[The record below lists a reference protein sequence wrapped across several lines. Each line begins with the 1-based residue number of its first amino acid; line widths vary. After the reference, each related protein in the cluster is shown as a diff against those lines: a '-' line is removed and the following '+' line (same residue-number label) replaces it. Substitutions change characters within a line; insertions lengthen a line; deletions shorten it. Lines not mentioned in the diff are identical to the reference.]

1 MILTIIKNNTNIPEY
16 YNELIFN
23 IDRETIW
30 LKKIPDNKFSELKE
44 EINKTNDDFLIV
56 FYGCLTFLDMKFFYS
71 NEKLEIKT
79 YKHIKVNKK
88 LKKSLEN
95 LISIQDDNKN
105 KYHLIK
111 LYLKTINDKDLSII
125 KDYIISDY
133 NFKSLSILL
142 DNKKEVIKKFKK
154 EIEQYLSSL
163 SNIDFINDD
172 KFIDR
177 LESLFNQL
185 KIDTRILIDRK
196 NSIKNHKDNI
206 IRNMKMSEINIDI
219 EVDNLYRLNYD
230 ESFIKCLENLPKVKV
245 DSHFTKIMKINKD
258 NYIQNDFDLID
269 IKKYFFLMQQ
279 LIEKIDDGFIK
290 SLTSDI
296 ENSDLSDLYKEIIIK
311 ILSTDVDVM
320 FKIDSLSDKFEGIIR
335 ENLKSKNID
344 TTYVDNGKSEEKTLS
359 ISKNGLLSILI
370 SEYPCEE
377 KRIILLNNILNDRIL
392 FNIRNK
398 SSHSLIDEK
407 FYSENNYKLLLICL
421 REIINILK

>member
-1 MILTIIKNNTNIPEY
+1 MILNIIKNNTNIPEY
-16 YNELIFN
+16 YDELICN
-23 IDRETIW
+23 IDWETIW

-44 EINKTNDDFLIV
+44 EINKTNDDYLIV
-56 FYGCLTFLDMKFFYS
+56 FYGCLTFLDMKFS
-71 NEKLEIKT
+71 NEKLEIVT
-79 YKHIKVNKK
+79 YRHIKVNEK

-95 LISIQDDNKN
+95 VISTEDDKN

-111 LYLKTINDKDLSII
+111 LYLKIINDKDLSII
-125 KDYIISDY
+125 KDYIISKY
-133 NFKSLSILL
+133 NFESLSILL
-142 DNKKEVIKKFKK
+142 DSKKVVIKEFQK
-154 EIEQYLSSL
+154 EIKQYLSSL

-196 NSIKNHKDNI
+196 NSIKNHKDDK
-206 IRNMKMSEINIDI
+206 IRNMKMSEISIDI
-219 EVDNLYRLNYD
+219 EVDNLYMLNYD
-230 ESFIKCLENLPKVKV
+230 ESFRKCLENLPKQV
-245 DSHFTKIMKINKD
+245 DSHFTKIIKINKD
-258 NYIQNDFDLID
+258 NYIQNDFDVID
-269 IKKYFFLMQQ
+269 IKKYFCLMQQ
-279 LIEKIDDGFIK
+279 LIDKIDDDFTK
-290 SLTSDI
+290 SLVSDVN
-296 ENSDLSDLYKEIIIK
+296 NSNISDFYKEIIIK
-311 ILSTDVDVM
+311 ILSTDVDIM

-335 ENLKSKNID
+335 EHLKSKNIN

-377 KRIILLNNILNDRIL
+377 KRITLLNNILNDRI
-392 FNIRNK
+392 FHNIRNK
-398 SSHSLIDEK
+398 SSHSLINEK